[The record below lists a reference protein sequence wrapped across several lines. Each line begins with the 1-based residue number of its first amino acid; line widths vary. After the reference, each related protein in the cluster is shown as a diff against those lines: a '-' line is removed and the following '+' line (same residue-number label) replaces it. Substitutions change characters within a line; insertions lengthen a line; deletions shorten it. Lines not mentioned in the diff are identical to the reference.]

1 MTEFKYGSSNYNKK
15 LSTTDRTGTTT
26 AMNNNMTT
34 TVNKPSSIDEN
45 SRRPHPRLKK
55 SFSECEYYE
64 NVNCPASSGMEV
76 NFNLSPSKR
85 KYKETSGDL
94 QHHRIKQTSINDI
107 AFIDG
112 GLGSSGGKLQY
123 NYDTLKSQYLLQ
135 QQQKLKEYKND
146 PNYLPNGDNYSSES
160 STETRGILK
169 NNVKCTPTT
178 MTTATP
184 TATTETYNKNS
195 LKRNKGLSTLSLCSC
210 DAETEVCNM
219 YRSIKFYYYPFF
231 FFHLSLTLFFST
243 YLLTVQTF
251 HLNTL
256 QRTSLIGR

>member
-1 MTEFKYGSSNYNKK
+1 MAEYGSSNYNKK
-15 LSTTDRTGTTT
+15 LSTTDRTSTVT
-26 AMNNNMTT
+26 AVNNNMTAA
-34 TVNKPSSIDEN
+34 VNKPSSIDEN

-64 NVNCPASSGMEV
+64 NVNWASAATSSGMEV

-85 KYKETSGDL
+85 KTAGDL
-94 QHHRIKQTSINDI
+94 QHHRLKQTSINDI

-112 GLGSSGGKLQY
+112 GVGSSAKLQY

-146 PNYLPNGDNYSSES
+146 PNYLTNGDNYSSES

-169 NNVKCTPTT
+169 NNVKCAP
-178 MTTATP
+178 ATN
-184 TATTETYNKNS
+184 TDSYNRSS

-210 DAETEVCNM
+210 AAETEVRTL
-219 YRSIKFYYYPFF
+219 YLYPIQ
-231 FFHLSLTLFFST
+231 FHYAHLLATLYCF
-243 YLLTVQTF
+243 
-251 HLNTL
+251 LNTL
-256 QRTSLIGR
+256 EGYR